1 MNINDYFGSFI
12 ALVNLKKR
20 EDRLASS
27 TKILDDF
34 GVKYEVWEATDN
46 MEYPC
51 RGLVDS
57 MQRYFRKVL
66 DAGGDKCLL
75 FEDDILALT
84 PRGTFHETMDN
95 AIKQLPNDWDLF
107 YLGGNCASGLQKFY
121 SPNLLPVKI
130 IYATHATAY
139 SKKAME
145 FIVNKTIN
153 EPVDNC
159 LVRDFQPNKKIFITY
174 PMLFT
179 QSANYSDIGKAFTD
193 WSRFLETRYNA
204 EIKKI
209 KL

>member
-1 MNINDYFGSFI
+1 MTNEYFQHI
-12 ALVNLKKR
+12 ALINLKKR

-27 TKILDDF
+27 TKVLDEF
-34 GVKYEVWEATDN
+34 GLKYEVWEATDN

-75 FEDDILALT
+75 FEDDILPLVDAQV
-84 PRGTFHETMDN
+84 FNETMGKVL
-95 AIKQLPNDWDLF
+95 KQLPADWDLF
-107 YLGGNCASGLQKFY
+107 YLGGNCASGLQEFY
-121 SPNLLPVKI
+121 SENLLPVKMM
-130 IYATHATAY
+130 YATHATAY

-145 FIVNKTIN
+145 FIVSKEIN

-159 LVRDFQPNKKIFITY
+159 LVRDFQPRKKIFITY

-179 QSANYSDIGKAFTD
+179 QSAQYSDIGKAYTD

-204 EIKKI
+204 EVKKI
-209 KL
+209 IR